1 MIYSPRPF
9 ARAVAGCTV
18 LMAIACA
25 PLPAQTRSSPGPRA
39 QRPVDWSALT
49 QETTRVLAEYLRS
62 DTSNPPG
69 NELAG
74 ARFLKN
80 LLEREGFEVQLLDT
94 AELGAG
100 RANLYTRLKGNGSK
114 KAIALVHHIDVVPA
128 TPSFWTV
135 PPFSGEI
142 RDGYLWGRGAIDMK
156 GEGIMHL
163 MAMIAIKRSGVPL
176 NRDIVFIA
184 NADEELG
191 STGAVVFAQRHADLL
206 RDVEFLIT
214 EGGQNLIEDGKLK
227 YFGVSVA
234 EKRTFWQKLRV
245 QGTPSHGSRPT
256 RDNPVSKL
264 VTALAR
270 LAAYETP
277 IHLTP
282 GVEKYFRDISRLYQE
297 PQRGWLYDI
306 RNSIEIPAARSWIL
320 SNVFWNAYL
329 RTTISVTVLTGS
341 NKTNV
346 IPPEATADVDVRLLP
361 DQDSVAVL
369 AELQRVVND
378 TSVRFSTILGPK
390 APLQSSITSDM
401 FRAIE
406 RASAG
411 LDAGAFVTT
420 TMLTA
425 ATDRPTYQRL
435 GIQTYGLDPF
445 KIPDAERQ
453 RGVHGNNERVSLE
466 NIAFGVRYVYDIL
479 RYVQ

>member
-1 MIYSPRPF
+1 MKSIFRSSLL
-9 ARAVAGCTV
+9 VALGMLVGCSS
-18 LMAIACA
+18 
-25 PLPAQTRSSPGPRA
+25 LPAQRTTRPAPGPVGT
-39 QRPVDWSALT
+39 RPIDWSALT
-49 QETTRVLAEYLRS
+49 EETTRILAGYLRI

-74 ARFLKN
+74 ALYLKDV
-80 LLEREGFEVQLLDT
+80 LEREGFEVQLLDT

-100 RANLYTRLKGNGSK
+100 RANLYARLKGNGSK

-206 RDVEFLIT
+206 RDVEFLLT

-256 RDNPVSKL
+256 PDNPVSRL

-282 GVEKYFRDISRLYQE
+282 GVEKYFRDISRLYQD
-297 PQRGWLYDI
+297 PQRAWLYDI

-329 RTTISVTVLTGS
+329 RTTISVTVLSGS

-378 TSVRFSTILGPK
+378 TGVKFSTILGPK

-420 TMLTA
+420 TMLTG

-453 RGVHGNNERVSLE
+453 RGVHGNNERISLE
-466 NIAFGVRYVYDIL
+466 NIAFGVKYLYDIL